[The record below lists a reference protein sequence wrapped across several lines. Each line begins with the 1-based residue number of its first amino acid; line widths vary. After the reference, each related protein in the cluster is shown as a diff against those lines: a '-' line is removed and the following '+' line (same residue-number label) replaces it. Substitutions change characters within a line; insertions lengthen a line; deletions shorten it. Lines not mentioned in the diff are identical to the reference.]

1 MRTNRRPIAIMRRSC
16 ADSLL
21 TASQSDGVF
30 GSDTRR
36 FSIRSRS
43 GLSAAVSSVNPRAG
57 GAFGSIRIN
66 RCDAR
71 VRLAT
76 QPVSSN
82 ISLASFRRA
91 IHSLGI
97 ALLMVRRRAAK
108 LKPALFALA
117 DSQPEK
123 SEATSDDEGYPAY
136 RLRHR
141 PVADD
146 EVPL

>member
-1 MRTNRRPIAIMRRSC
+1 MYSF
-16 ADSLL
+16 
-21 TASQSDGVF
+21 ASG
-30 GSDTRR
+30 T
-36 FSIRSRS
+36 I
-43 GLSAAVSSVNPRAG
+43 LSAGTCSPSKPG
-57 GAFGSIRIN
+57 
-66 RCDAR
+66 
-71 VRLAT
+71 T

-146 EVPL
+146 EVPLRKNPYQVEQRHHGED